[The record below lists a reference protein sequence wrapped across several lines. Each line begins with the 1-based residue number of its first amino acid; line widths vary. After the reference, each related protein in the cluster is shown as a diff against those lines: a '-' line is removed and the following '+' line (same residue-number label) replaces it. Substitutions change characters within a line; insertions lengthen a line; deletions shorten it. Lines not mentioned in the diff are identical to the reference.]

1 MARKAALT
9 TLTRRESAVDSTELI
24 LMIAILTIW
33 FSLTCGLVVLYL
45 LLSGGGLEVRFRSAK
60 RVPVTS
66 SSSAVPDDSPVLV
79 NKDSDAWGL
88 FVIFDEP
95 TVASNERLSIV
106 LSSSGAVY
114 ESSSKSFT
122 LAGDSPRNPIYIAHA
137 FPPATLPS
145 FNQDNGQFPVKGVTL
160 KMIKKSRNA
169 TPNKLQLVR
178 LVKLAKELARIG
190 GKVVDA
196 DKQPVTASGF
206 QAVIDGK
213 AKV

>member
-1 MARKAALT
+1 M
-9 TLTRRESAVDSTELI
+9 V
-24 LMIAILTIW
+24 AILTIW

-45 LLSGGGLEVRFRSAK
+45 LLSGGELGISFRSAK
-60 RVPVTS
+60 RSKPSPVTPS
-66 SSSAVPDDSPVLV
+66 SSTAPDDAPVLV
-79 NKDSDAWGL
+79 DQNAGAWGL
-88 FVIFDEP
+88 FVMFDEP
-95 TVASNERLSIV
+95 TMASNERLSIV
-106 LSSSGAVY
+106 LASSGAVY

-122 LAGDSPRNPIYIAHA
+122 IAGDSPRNPIYVANA
-137 FPPATLPS
+137 YPPATLPS
-145 FNQDNGQFPVKGVTL
+145 FNQDNGQFPVKGVTV
-160 KMIKKSRNA
+160 KMIKKSRSA

>member
-1 MARKAALT
+1 M
-9 TLTRRESAVDSTELI
+9 DSTQLI
-24 LMIAILTIW
+24 LMIAILSIW

-45 LLSGGGLEVRFRSAK
+45 LLNGGALGIKFRSTKRAK
-60 RVPVTS
+60 PLPVTPS
-66 SSSAVPDDSPVLV
+66 SPAMPDDTPVLV
-79 NKDSDAWGL
+79 DENAGAWGL
-88 FVIFDEP
+88 FVMFDEP
-95 TVASNERLSIV
+95 TMASNERLSIV

-122 LAGDSPRNPIYIAHA
+122 LAGDSPRNPIYIANA
-137 FPPATLPS
+137 YPPATLPS
-145 FNQDNGQFPVKGVTL
+145 FNQDNGQFPIKGVTV
-160 KMIKKSRNA
+160 KMIKKSRSA

-196 DKQPVTASGF
+196 NNQPVTPSGF